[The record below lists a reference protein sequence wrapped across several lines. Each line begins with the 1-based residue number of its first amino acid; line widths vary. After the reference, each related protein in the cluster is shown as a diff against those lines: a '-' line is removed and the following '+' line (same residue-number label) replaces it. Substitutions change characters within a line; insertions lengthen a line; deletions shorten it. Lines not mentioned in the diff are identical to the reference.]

1 METTKREAIKTRE
14 MVGYAFGNMAQNI
27 IYLMI
32 SVYLLYF
39 YTDVFGITA
48 AAAGTLF
55 LAARMFDGLND
66 PIMGFIADRTKSKMG
81 RFRPYILFGMIPLA
95 AATVLLFSAP
105 DLSDTGK
112 LFYAYI
118 TYFLQGIFFT
128 IVLIPYFAM
137 PAAMTQDS
145 KERSKISVLNILLS
159 TIAAILVSVVVKP
172 IVALFP
178 TEKMGYQMTTI
189 FFMVIS
195 IIAFYVCFRSTKE
208 RIMPRSNQKN
218 SFRDSYKVILKN
230 APLLMI
236 SISYIFFSIQYTMRM
251 QAVTYYAK
259 YNLGNDALTPIILG
273 VAILFSLTGTA
284 LSLPMMNKFGKK
296 ATYLIGAGAG
306 AVLNFALYFV
316 PPENFTLLLVLL
328 GLGQMALATPLSAT
342 WSMAPDAV
350 DYGEWKMG
358 IRAEGVSF
366 GAFSFVQK
374 LASALA
380 GSLAGVILTVAG
392 YVANA
397 KQTPQA
403 LNGILHMLSTIPAV
417 CCAICFVIMLFYQLN
432 TKKMN
437 DIVTA
442 LSANPTEA

>member
-1 METTKREAIKTRE
+1 METIKREPVKTRE

-55 LAARMFDGLND
+55 LVARIFDGLND
-66 PIMGFIADRTKSKMG
+66 PIMGFLADRTKSKMG
-81 RFRPYILFGMIPLA
+81 RFRPYILFGMLPLA

-112 LFYAYI
+112 LIYAYI
-118 TYFLQGIFFT
+118 TYFLQGIIFT

-137 PAAMTQDS
+137 PAAMTQDA

-159 TIAAILVSVVVKP
+159 TIAAIMVSIVVKP

-178 TEKMGYQMTTI
+178 TEKQGYQMTTI
-189 FFMVIS
+189 LFMIVALVS
-195 IIAFYVCFRSTKE
+195 FYVCFRSTKE
-208 RIMPRSNQKN
+208 RIVPKRQANY
-218 SFRDSYKVILKN
+218 SFKDSYKLILKN
-230 APLLMI
+230 TPLILI
-236 SISYIFFSIQYTMRM
+236 SVSYIFFSIQYTMRM
-251 QAVTYYAK
+251 QAVTYFAK
-259 YNLGNDALTPIILG
+259 YNLGNDSLTSVILG
-273 VAILFSLTGTA
+273 VAILFSLAGTA
-284 LSLPMMNKFGKK
+284 LSLPMMNRFGKK

-306 AVLNFALYFV
+306 MVLNLALYFV
-316 PPENFTLLLVLL
+316 PATNFVLLLILI
-328 GLGQMALATPLSAT
+328 GLGQMAVATPLSAT

-350 DYGEWKMG
+350 DFGEWKMG
-358 IRAEGVSF
+358 IRAEGVTF

-374 LASALA
+374 FASALA
-380 GSLAGVILTVAG
+380 GSLAGVILTIAG

-397 KQTPQA
+397 QQTPQA

-417 CCAICFVIMLFYQLN
+417 CCAICFVIMLFYGLN
-432 TKKMN
+432 TEKMN
-437 DIVTA
+437 QIVA
-442 LSANPTEA
+442 ELSTGSSEK

>member
-1 METTKREAIKTRE
+1 MEKMKREAIKTRE

-55 LAARMFDGLND
+55 LVARIFDGIND

-112 LFYAYI
+112 LIYAYI

-128 IVLIPYFAM
+128 IVLIPYFAI

-172 IVALFP
+172 IVAMFP

-189 FFMVIS
+189 FFMAIS
-195 IIAFYVCFRSTKE
+195 IIAFYVCFRSTRE
-208 RIMPRSNQKN
+208 RISPRSTQKN
-218 SFRDSYKVILKN
+218 SFKDSYKVILKN
-230 APLLMI
+230 APLMMI

-251 QAVTYYAK
+251 QAVTYFAK
-259 YNLGNDALTPIILG
+259 YNLGNDSLTPIILG

-296 ATYLIGAGAG
+296 ATYLIGAGVG
-306 AVLNFALYFV
+306 AVLNLALYFV

-328 GLGQMALATPLSAT
+328 GFGQMALATPLSAT
-342 WSMAPDAV
+342 WSMAPDTV

-380 GSLAGVILTVAG
+380 GSLAGVILTVVG

-397 KQTPQA
+397 QQTPRA
-403 LNGILHMLSTIPAV
+403 LDGIMHMLSTIPAA
-417 CCAICFVIMLFYQLN
+417 CCAVCFVIMLFYQLN

-437 DIVTA
+437 EIVTA
-442 LSANPTEA
+442 LASNPTEA

>member
-1 METTKREAIKTRE
+1 METIKREPVKTRE

-55 LAARMFDGLND
+55 LVARIFDGLND
-66 PIMGFIADRTKSKMG
+66 PIMGFLADRTKSKMG
-81 RFRPYILFGMIPLA
+81 RFRPYILFGMLPLA

-112 LFYAYI
+112 LIYAYI
-118 TYFLQGIFFT
+118 TYFLQGIIFT

-137 PAAMTQDS
+137 PAAMTQDA

-159 TIAAILVSVVVKP
+159 TIAAIMVSIVVKP

-178 TEKMGYQMTTI
+178 TEKQGYQMTTI
-189 FFMVIS
+189 LFMIVALVS
-195 IIAFYVCFRSTKE
+195 FYVCFRSTKE
-208 RIMPRSNQKN
+208 RIVPKRQANY
-218 SFRDSYKVILKN
+218 SFKDSYKLILKN
-230 APLLMI
+230 TPLILI
-236 SISYIFFSIQYTMRM
+236 SVSYIFFSIQYTMRM
-251 QAVTYYAK
+251 QAVTYFAK
-259 YNLGNDALTPIILG
+259 YNLGNDSLTSVILG
-273 VAILFSLTGTA
+273 VAILFSLAGTA
-284 LSLPMMNKFGKK
+284 LSLPMMNRFGKK

-306 AVLNFALYFV
+306 MVLNLALYFV
-316 PPENFTLLLVLL
+316 PATNFVLLLILI
-328 GLGQMALATPLSAT
+328 GLGQMAVATPLSAT

-350 DYGEWKMG
+350 DFGEWKMG
-358 IRAEGVSF
+358 IRAEGVTF

-374 LASALA
+374 FASALA
-380 GSLAGVILTVAG
+380 GSL
-392 YVANA
+392 
-397 KQTPQA
+397 A

-417 CCAICFVIMLFYQLN
+417 CCAICFAIMLFYGLN
-432 TKKMN
+432 TEKMN
-437 DIVTA
+437 QIVTE
-442 LSANPTEA
+442 LSTGSSEK